1 MLEHKATG
9 RTLGTVETGWEAGR
23 ELGTE
28 QAQDMSSGKLV
39 GMVLMVTWSTQTSHR
54 EKYRGTL
61 SLSMHKLA
69 GSILN
74 EIKSNKFCMQRGKI
88 RDCCLRL
95 S

>member
-1 MLEHKATG
+1 MPEHKATG
-9 RTLGTVETGWEAGR
+9 RTLGTVETGREAGR

-28 QAQDMSSGKLV
+28 QVLDMKTGKLV

-54 EKYRGTL
+54 EKYKGTL

-69 GSILN
+69 GSILS
-74 EIKSNKFCMQRGKI
+74 EIKSNKFFMQRGRI

>member
-1 MLEHKATG
+1 MPEHKATG
-9 RTLGTVETGWEAGR
+9 RTLGTVETGR
-23 ELGTE
+23 ELGME
-28 QAQDMSSGKLV
+28 QALDMSSGKLV

-54 EKYRGTL
+54 ENRGTL

>member
-9 RTLGTVETGWEAGR
+9 RTLGTVETGREAGR

-28 QAQDMSSGKLV
+28 QALDMKTGKLV

-54 EKYRGTL
+54 EKYKGTL
-61 SLSMHKLA
+61 SLSMYKLA
-69 GSILN
+69 GSILS

-88 RDCCLRL
+88 RDCCPRL

>member
-9 RTLGTVETGWEAGR
+9 RTLGTVETGR
-23 ELGTE
+23 ELGME
-28 QAQDMSSGKLV
+28 QALDMSSGKLV

-54 EKYRGTL
+54 ENRGAL